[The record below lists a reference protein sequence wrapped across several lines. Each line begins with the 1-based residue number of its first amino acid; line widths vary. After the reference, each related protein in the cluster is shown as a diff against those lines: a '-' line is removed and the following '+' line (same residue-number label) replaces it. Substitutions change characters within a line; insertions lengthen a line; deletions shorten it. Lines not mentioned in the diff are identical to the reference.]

1 MRKKKEGPVEVDI
14 FGFLTTEPNA
24 VVKPVHP
31 KAMPVILRTT
41 EKTDTWL
48 RAPWDEAKEM
58 QQPLPDADLID
69 LTPSIDNKEEQ
80 ASLF

>member
-41 EKTDTWL
+41 EEIDTWL
-48 RAPWDEAKEM
+48 RASWDEAKKM
-58 QQPLPDADLID
+58 QRPLPDADLID
-69 LTPSIDNKEEQ
+69 LTPSNDNEEQ
-80 ASLF
+80 PSLFT

>member
-41 EKTDTWL
+41 EEIDTWL

-58 QQPLPDADLID
+58 QKPLPDADLID
-69 LTPSIDNKEEQ
+69 LTPSNDNDEQ
-80 ASLF
+80 PSLF